1 LSGVTNEILKSGNFT
16 VPAIKRILEQN
27 LAKGQRSN
35 LTKREIDELI
45 VTLRQE
51 LGLEPA
57 KDHLRFVRFNPF
69 KSMDLIFFSFHVKN
83 NELLKNSNITAVKK
97 ESNKFNPEFSYKKN

>member
-1 LSGVTNEILKSGNFT
+1 VTNEILKSGNFT

-27 LAKGQRSN
+27 LANGQGQRSN

-57 KDHLRFVRFNPF
+57 KDHLRLVRFNPF
-69 KSMDLIFFSFHVKN
+69 K
-83 NELLKNSNITAVKK
+83 
-97 ESNKFNPEFSYKKN
+97 